1 MITSHL
7 PAITVEELTRTI
19 SQQVGLF
26 LPYMEQLRSLESHA
40 EPEHLERLAAHTHP
54 LVNQA
59 ALALLAQKQLP
70 PDLDPHIRLGI
81 FVRLIHNLE
90 RLAELPPQKL
100 LYLAFLDE
108 NNVPQPCPDPLE
120 FVLLRAHTD
129 TYFPFL
135 SPS

>member
-7 PAITVEELTRTI
+7 PTITVEELMRTI
-19 SQQVGLF
+19 SQYTGLF
-26 LPYMEQLRSLESHA
+26 LPYIQQLLSLESRE
-40 EPEHLERLAAHTHP
+40 EPELLERLAAHTHP

-59 ALALLAQKQLP
+59 ALAFLAQKQLP
-70 PDLDPHIRLGI
+70 PNLDPHIRLGI
-81 FVRLIHNLE
+81 FLRLIHNLD
-90 RLAELPPQKL
+90 RLAQMPPQKL
-100 LYLAFLDE
+100 IYLAFSDE
-108 NNVPQPCPDPLE
+108 NGVLQPCPDPLE